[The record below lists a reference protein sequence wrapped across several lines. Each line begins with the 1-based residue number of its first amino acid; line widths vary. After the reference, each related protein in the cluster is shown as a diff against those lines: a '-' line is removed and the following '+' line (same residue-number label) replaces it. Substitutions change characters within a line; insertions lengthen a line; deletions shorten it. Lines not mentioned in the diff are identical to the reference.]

1 MLYVSVCDDNKE
13 ALQKYSDLIMQIALD
28 NDLQVRV
35 TCFFSGEQLMFEPL
49 DKLLAMDIIYIDML
63 MGRLNGIDTA
73 EALRNAGF
81 KGQMIFLTSSKDYLL
96 DAFEVAPLHYI
107 LKQETTDEK
116 FEAVFLK
123 AASLAQS
130 RQSESFSFDT
140 HGRITRIPLTEI
152 LYFEVQIR
160 QVHLCTMS
168 EKYCFY
174 AKIDDVEK
182 QLCESGFVRC
192 HRAFVVNLQYV
203 RSISNIEIVLTNSCI
218 VPVGSKYVKELK
230 RKFSDF
236 LQSKSVII

>member
-13 ALQKYSDLIMQIALD
+13 ALQKYSGLIMQIAKK

-35 TCFFSGEQLMFEPL
+35 SCFFSGEQLMFEPR
-49 DKLLAMDIIYIDML
+49 DRLLATDIIYIDML
-63 MGRLNGIDTA
+63 MGKLNGIDTA
-73 EALRNAGF
+73 VALRNIGF

-123 AASLAQS
+123 AASLSQS
-130 RQSESFSFDT
+130 RQNQSFSFDT
-140 HGRITRIPLTEI
+140 FGRITRIPLTEI

-160 QVHLCTMS
+160 QVHLRTLS
-168 EKYCFY
+168 EEFCFY

-182 QLCESGFVRC
+182 QLNESGFVRC

-203 RSISNIEIVLTNSCI
+203 RSLSNIEIMLTNSRV
-218 VPVGSKYVKELK
+218 VPVGSKYVKDLK
-230 RKFSDF
+230 SKFSDF
-236 LQSKSVII
+236 LQSKSVIV